1 MNILLKLGEH
11 MNKKDIERLW
21 ELEQEK
27 LKRIHQRMIS
37 KDELYI
43 TALDYN
49 DEIIILRSII
59 RELSET
65 GIIVIINPDRAEK
78 DGEILQLI
86 DLISLKMVIFTLDE
100 SEEQILGLLEIIE
113 EDEEDKDEFY
123 ET

>member
-1 MNILLKLGEH
+1 